1 LKFVLVIGD
10 GMSDEVRPGTPLSL
24 AKHPHM
30 DFLASNGLCG
40 LVQTIPEGVDP
51 GSEIAIL
58 AILGYDPRRLQVAR
72 GPLEAAGIGVR
83 LTRRDLALRCN
94 LVTVEKGILT
104 DYSADQISTEEASQ
118 LIKALRNSGIL
129 GKLKIHVGV
138 SFRHVAVLHG
148 GEYSEALETYPP
160 HDHIGEPIKRLKVKP
175 LTTEAAQ
182 TARLLN
188 KIIKASHKILSEH
201 PVNLERVRRG
211 LKPGNM
217 VWLWAPG
224 RKPRITTFT
233 GRFGLD
239 AAIISAVNI
248 GKGAGALLGMKILDV
263 PGATGYLDT
272 NYEGKAEAALKALET
287 HDMVIVHVEAPDEAG
302 HTGKFELKVKAIEDL
317 DRRLLGKLLEGL
329 ENRREEFV
337 LGVLADHATPINVRV
352 HTSDPVPFTVYTS
365 PTRPGRLKPAEKFDE
380 VSASRTGLF
389 LEASEFMPVFLG
401 LSRISGRD
409 RRRGRKLPEH
419 RK

>member
-1 LKFVLVIGD
+1 MKFVLVIGD

-24 AKHPHM
+24 ANHPYM

-51 GSEIAIL
+51 GSEAAIL

-83 LTRRDLALRCN
+83 LTRKDLALRCN

-104 DYSADQISTEEASQ
+104 DYSSDQISTEEASQ
-118 LIKALRNSGIL
+118 LIKALSDSGVL

-148 GEYSEALETYPP
+148 EEYSEALETYPP
-160 HDHIGEPIKRLKVKP
+160 HDHIGEPIGRLKVKP
-175 LTTEAAQ
+175 LRAEAVR

-188 KIIKASHKILSEH
+188 KIIESSHKILSEH
-201 PVNLERVRRG
+201 PVNLERVKRG

-224 RKPRITTFT
+224 RKPRIKAFT

-248 GKGAGALLGMKILDV
+248 GKGTGALLGMKVLNV
-263 PGATGYLDT
+263 RGATGYLDT

-302 HTGKFELKVKAIEDL
+302 HAGKLELKVKAIEDL
-317 DRRLLGKLLEGL
+317 DKRLLGKLLEGL
-329 ENRREEFV
+329 ENEKEEFV
-337 LGVLADHATPINVRV
+337 LGVLADHATPINARV
-352 HTSDPVPFTVYTS
+352 HTSDPVPFAVYTF
-365 PTRPGRLKPAEKFDE
+365 PVRPGRLKPAERFNE
-380 VSASRTGLF
+380 VSASRTSLF
-389 LEASEFMPVFLG
+389 LEAPKFMSVFLG
-401 LSRISGRD
+401 LSQISGGSKQQ
-409 RRRGRKLPEH
+409 GRELPEH